1 MSISDLVQTSGWKNF
16 MAKLY
21 GMGATV
27 VIVGALF
34 KINHWPGGTP
44 VITMGLI
51 TEALIFFFSSFE
63 PLHEEL
69 DWTLVYPELAG
80 MSDPDEIENF
90 KENIYAPSDRPI
102 EKIEDILQAAG
113 VDNEAL
119 QKLGTGI
126 SQIGES
132 AIALADI
139 SGATAATQEFVTNLQ
154 TAATSVG
161 SLHETYSSSVESIKQ
176 SATQLSGAY
185 FETADHIRNS
195 GMEVANT
202 YKDIASAIQSG
213 HQNISQ
219 GNKQYEEQLS
229 LLSKNLSDLNSVY
242 TAQIKETNDQMKGS
256 KEVYSGLHDMIS
268 NLKASVEETNKYKE
282 EVSKLKENI
291 SSLNSFYGNML
302 NTMNISKKK

>member
-1 MSISDLVQTSGWKNF
+1 MSISDLVQSSGWKNF

-44 VITMGLI
+44 VITLGLVV
-51 TEALIFFFSSFE
+51 EALIFFFSSFE

-113 VDNEAL
+113 VDSEAL
-119 QKLGTGI
+119 KKLGTGI

-132 AIALADI
+132 ALALADI

-161 SLHETYSSSVESIKQ
+161 SLHETYSSSVDSIKQ

-185 FETADHIRNS
+185 FETADHIRKS
-195 GMEVANT
+195 GMEVATT

-219 GNKQYEEQLS
+219 GNKQYEEQLT

-242 TAQIKETNDQMKGS
+242 SAQIKETNDQMKGS

-268 NLKASVEETNKYKE
+268 NLKASVDETNKYKE

-302 NTMNISKKK
+302 NTMNINKKK